1 MPINALRRLH
11 EATASEV
18 ESLSISRIESRRYVM
33 HFLADRL
40 LAIAP
45 RNLVDLIDPCRFNQ
59 PKLLQLLTTT
69 MKDGLPASGC
79 ELNDAVQREF
89 AKPEATLFVLAAS
102 SGCMLQHALLH
113 LAGGDREQE
122 GDLKIPGVEVITGP
136 LNQEI
141 EDLKRIPPLLSFSPL
156 SPPLGLSDTDA
167 MTEDSASDLQRPTSN
182 RLREEDDIQ
191 TPKQRHLQL
200 ISSSRE
206 IWDDIHT
213 DYNRTG
219 RTRYH
224 HAQSFRPSIPLC
236 WRKKYRGGLPPL
248 SSPPFSLRAK
258 LYKTESFL
266 IEDMAGALIQ
276 SINIPASLAG
286 PRNGKFQ
293 GPGKVKRAISMMVSL
308 QTPGLRMR
316 SFSGLRVGNALDSL
330 RYSQKDFH
338 SKMRAVISVRK
349 GIASRGVVRA
359 MFERFTEKAIKVI
372 MLAQEEARRLGHN
385 FVGTEQILLG
395 LIGEGTGIA
404 AKVLKSMGI
413 NLKDA
418 RVEVEKII
426 GRGSGFVA
434 VEIPFT
440 PRAKRVLEL
449 SLEEARQL
457 GHNYIGSEHLL
468 LGLLREGEGVAARVL
483 ENLGA
488 DPANIRTQVI
498 RMVGENTEA
507 VSAGVG
513 GGSTGNKMP
522 TLEEYGT
529 NLTKLAEEGKLDPVV
544 GRQQQIERVTQIL
557 GRRTKNN
564 PCLIGEPGVGKTAI
578 AEGLAQ
584 RIANGDVPE
593 TIEGKKVIT
602 LDMGLLVAG
611 TKYRGEFEERLKKLM
626 EEIKQSDEIILFI
639 DEVHTLIG
647 AGAAEGAI
655 DAANILKPAL
665 ARGELQCIGAT
676 TLDEYRKHIEKDA
689 ALERRFQP
697 VKVPEPTVDE
707 TIQILKGLRERYEIH
722 HKLRYTDE
730 SLVAAAQLSYQY
742 ISDRF
747 LPDKAID
754 LIDEAGSRVR
764 LRHAQ
769 LPEEAREL
777 EKELRQITKEK
788 NEAVRGQDFEK
799 AGELRDREM
808 DLKAQI
814 SAVADKSKEMSKA
827 ETEAGDGGAVVT
839 EADIQHIVSSWT
851 GIPVEKVSTDES
863 DRLLKM
869 EEILHKRVIG
879 QDEAVKAISRA
890 IRRARVGLKNPSRP
904 IASFIFSGPTGVGKS
919 ELAKALAAYYF
930 GSEEAMIRLD
940 MSEFMERHTV
950 SKLIGSPPGYVGYT
964 EGGQLTEAVRRRP
977 YTVVLFDEIEKAHP
991 DVFNMMLQILEDGR
1005 LTDSKGRTVDFKN
1018 TLLIMTSNVGSS
1030 VIEKGGRRIGFDLE
1044 YDEKDSSYNRIKSL
1058 VTEELKQYFRPE
1070 FLNRLDEM
1078 IVFRQ
1083 LTKQEVK
1090 EIADIM
1096 LKEVFQRLEMKD
1108 IELQVT
1114 ERFRDRVV
1122 EEGYNPSYGARPLRR
1137 AIMRLL
1143 EDSMAEKMLS
1153 CEIKGGDSVIVDVDS
1168 DGNVIVLN
1176 GSGGATLEPLAE
1188 APLSI

>member
-1 MPINALRRLH
+1 
-11 EATASEV
+11 
-18 ESLSISRIESRRYVM
+18 
-33 HFLADRL
+33 
-40 LAIAP
+40 
-45 RNLVDLIDPCRFNQ
+45 
-59 PKLLQLLTTT
+59 
-69 MKDGLPASGC
+69 
-79 ELNDAVQREF
+79 
-89 AKPEATLFVLAAS
+89 
-102 SGCMLQHALLH
+102 
-113 LAGGDREQE
+113 
-122 GDLKIPGVEVITGP
+122 
-136 LNQEI
+136 
-141 EDLKRIPPLLSFSPL
+141 
-156 SPPLGLSDTDA
+156 
-167 MTEDSASDLQRPTSN
+167 
-182 RLREEDDIQ
+182 
-191 TPKQRHLQL
+191 
-200 ISSSRE
+200 
-206 IWDDIHT
+206 
-213 DYNRTG
+213 
-219 RTRYH
+219 
-224 HAQSFRPSIPLC
+224 
-236 WRKKYRGGLPPL
+236 
-248 SSPPFSLRAK
+248 
-258 LYKTESFL
+258 
-266 IEDMAGALIQ
+266 MAGACVQ
-276 SINIPASLAG
+276 SVTLPAGLASIG
-286 PRNGKFQ
+286 RSRGSRGSRRAARMLCSPRLYPLRFQ
-293 GPGKVKRAISMMVSL
+293 GY
-308 QTPGLRMR
+308 
-316 SFSGLRVGNALDSL
+316 SGLRYSNVLDHNSKSG
-330 RYSQKDFH
+330 YAFH
-338 SKMRAVISVRK
+338 SMVAAYISAPK
-349 GIASRGVVRA
+349 GKAIRGVAVA

-483 ENLGA
+483 ESLGA
-488 DPANIRTQVI
+488 DPSNIRTQVI
-498 RMVGENTEA
+498 RMVGESTEA
-507 VSAGVG
+507 VGAGVG
-513 GGSTGNKMP
+513 GGSSGNKMP

-676 TLDEYRKHIEKDA
+676 TLDEYRKHIEKDP

-730 SLVAAAQLSYQY
+730 ALIAAAQLSYQY

-769 LPEEAREL
+769 LPEDAREL
-777 EKELRQITKEK
+777 DKELRQITKDK
-788 NEAVRGQDFEK
+788 NEAVRSQDFEK

-808 DLKAQI
+808 ELKAQI
-814 SAVADKSKEMSKA
+814 SALIDKGKEMSKA
-827 ETEAGDGGAVVT
+827 ESEAGDAGPIVT
-839 EADIQHIVSSWT
+839 EVDIQHIVSSWT
-851 GIPVEKVSTDES
+851 GIPVEKVSSDES

-869 EEILHKRVIG
+869 EETLHQRVIG

-890 IRRARVGLKNPSRP
+890 IRRARVGLKNPNRP

-930 GSEEAMIRLD
+930 GSEDAMIRLD

-950 SKLIGSPPGYVGYT
+950 SKLIGSPPRGYVGYT

-1030 VIEKGGRRIGFDLE
+1030 VIEKGGRRIGFDLD

-1083 LTKQEVK
+1083 LTKLEVK

-1096 LKEVFQRLEMKD
+1096 LKEVFQRLKTKD

-1122 EEGYNPSYGARPLRR
+1122 EEGYSPSYGARPLRR

-1143 EDSMAEKMLS
+1143 EDSLAEKMLS
-1153 CEIKGGDSVIVDVDS
+1153 GEIKEGDSAIVDVDS
-1168 DGNVIVLN
+1168 DGNVTVLN
-1176 GSGGATLEPLAE
+1176 GSSGAPETISPAM
-1188 APLSI
+1188 SI

>member
-1 MPINALRRLH
+1 MSRPTNPPTRRGKVTNLIGGSVG
-11 EATASEV
+11 ERMGLGYRTAHVPTLQASV
-18 ESLSISRIESRRYVM
+18 RRT
-33 HFLADRL
+33 
-40 LAIAP
+40 I
-45 RNLVDLIDPCRFNQ
+45 
-59 PKLLQLLTTT
+59 K
-69 MKDGLPASGC
+69 
-79 ELNDAVQREF
+79 
-89 AKPEATLFVLAAS
+89 
-102 SGCMLQHALLH
+102 
-113 LAGGDREQE
+113 GGS
-122 GDLKIPGVEVITGP
+122 
-136 LNQEI
+136 
-141 EDLKRIPPLLSFSPL
+141 KRI
-156 SPPLGLSDTDA
+156 
-167 MTEDSASDLQRPTSN
+167 TS
-182 RLREEDDIQ
+182 
-191 TPKQRHLQL
+191 
-200 ISSSRE
+200 
-206 IWDDIHT
+206 
-213 DYNRTG
+213 
-219 RTRYH
+219 
-224 HAQSFRPSIPLC
+224 
-236 WRKKYRGGLPPL
+236 
-248 SSPPFSLRAK
+248 
-258 LYKTESFL
+258 
-266 IEDMAGALIQ
+266 M
-276 SINIPASLAG
+276 
-286 PRNGKFQ
+286 
-293 GPGKVKRAISMMVSL
+293 
-308 QTPGLRMR
+308 
-316 SFSGLRVGNALDSL
+316 
-330 RYSQKDFH
+330 
-338 SKMRAVISVRK
+338 
-349 GIASRGVVRA
+349 
-359 MFERFTEKAIKVI
+359 MFERFTEKAIKVV

-404 AKVLKSMGI
+404 AKVLKSMGV
-413 NLKDA
+413 NLKEA

-488 DPANIRTQVI
+488 DPAKIRTQVI
-498 RMVGENTEA
+498 RMVGESQEA
-507 VSAGVG
+507 VGAASGAASG
-513 GGSTGNKMP
+513 GTNKTP

-529 NLTKLAEEGKLDPVV
+529 NLTKQAEEGKLDPVV
-544 GRQQQIERVTQIL
+544 GRKDQIQRVIQIL

-584 RIANGDVPE
+584 MIASGDVPE
-593 TIEGKKVIT
+593 TIEGKQVVT

-626 EEIKQSDEIILFI
+626 DEIKQNDDIILMI

-665 ARGELQCIGAT
+665 ARGEMQCIGAT
-676 TLDEYRKHIEKDA
+676 TLDEYRKHIEKDP

-697 VKVPEPTVDE
+697 VMVPEPTVDE
-707 TIQILKGLRERYEIH
+707 TIQILMGLRERYEMH
-722 HKLRYTDE
+722 HKLRYSDE
-730 SLVAAAQLSYQY
+730 AIEAAAKFSSQY

-777 EKELRQITKEK
+777 EKELRALLKEK
-788 NEAVRGQDFEK
+788 DEAVRGQDFEK
-799 AGELRDREM
+799 AGQMRDRELE
-808 DLKAQI
+808 LKTQI
-814 SAVADKSKEMSKA
+814 QAIVSAGKEENEA
-827 ETEAGDGGAVVT
+827 EAESQGEAGPVVV
-839 EADIQHIVSSWT
+839 EEDIANIVSMWT
-851 GIPVEKVSTDES
+851 GIPVEKVSSDES

-869 EEILHKRVIG
+869 EETLHTRLIG
-879 QDEAVKAISRA
+879 QDEAVVAISRA
-890 IRRARVGLKNPSRP
+890 IRRARVGLKNPNRP

-919 ELAKALAAYYF
+919 ELAKSLASYYF

-950 SKLIGSPPGYVGYT
+950 SKLIGSPPGYVGYN

-1005 LTDSKGRTVDFKN
+1005 LTDSKGRVVDFKN

-1030 VIEKGGRRIGFDLE
+1030 VIEKGGGGLGFQLNQDRE
-1044 YDEKDSSYNRIKSL
+1044 DNSYNRIKSL
-1058 VTEELKQYFRPE
+1058 VNEELKQYFRPE
-1070 FLNRLDEM
+1070 FLNRLDEI

-1083 LTKQEVK
+1083 LTKMEVK
-1090 EIADIM
+1090 EIAEIM
-1096 LKEVFQRLEMKD
+1096 LKDVFKRC
-1108 IELQVT
+1108 ELKGVKLDVT
-1114 ERFRDRVV
+1114 ERFKDRLVD
-1122 EEGYNPSYGARPLRR
+1122 EGYNPSYGARPLRR

-1143 EDSMAEKMLS
+1143 EDSLAEKFLGG
-1153 CEIKGGDSVIVDVDS
+1153 EIAEGDSVIVDVDA
-1168 DGNVIVLN
+1168 DGSIVVLN
-1176 GSGGATLEPLAE
+1176 DQGEK
-1188 APLSI
+1188 LSPTKISESPAGIS